1 MFTVRLRPEGWLHE
15 RKCLAYAIIC
25 SVENNRDAEGTSDH
39 DFRIDAQNNLFLAEA
54 DEFLRTGAL
63 ECQCEADWPED

>member
-1 MFTVRLRPEGWLHE
+1 MFKARPEEWLHE

-25 SVENNRDAEGTSDH
+25 SVENNRDVEGISDH
-39 DFRIDAQNNLFLAEA
+39 DFRLCAQDNLFLAEA